1 MKRVFIYI
9 IMCVAAAP
17 LMSQTDSVRAAA
29 AAADKSSLAQ
39 LISVGL
45 NNNYGLRIVRNE
57 ERLAESNATRAN
69 AGMLPK
75 VGVTAG
81 YNGDLSSTNTTQRP
95 SGATEPRLDRVR
107 RIQDSGQLPTPPRAA
122 PPKRHADTHG
132 PGRLC
137 GRFDSRVLQLC
148 TAAPSPA
155 QSAQCCGA
163 LQRALAHRVRAL
175 FDR

>member
-1 MKRVFIYI
+1 
-9 IMCVAAAP
+9 
-17 LMSQTDSVRAAA
+17 MSQTDSVRAAA

-81 YNGDLSSTNTTQRP
+81 YNGDLSSTN
-95 SGATEPRLDRVR
+95 SA
-107 RIQDSGQLPTPPRAA
+107 
-122 PPKRHADTHG
+122 H
-132 PGRLC
+132 
-137 GRFDSRVLQLC
+137 
-148 TAAPSPA
+148 PA
-155 QSAQCCGA
+155 QRSR
-163 LQRALAHRVRAL
+163 RATPLAKRTTPV
-175 FDR
+175 